1 MLDNH
6 FTALGH
12 EFRGSL
18 SRRVGA
24 GTVAAL
30 VGIVTLASPARAE
43 GAAKYPLAGPYVN
56 ISCRWITPG
65 PWENVTEVT
74 PGFALFNLDAQGSLS
89 VVAHLQGAPPE
100 TEFPVRLIQGVE
112 DCWTVD
118 GVLVTNAQGVGT
130 LRLTEPDV
138 GTRAQVVIDT
148 SNLFGQPSYRATDF
162 FVTD

>member
-56 ISCRWITPG
+56 ISCPWITPG

-74 PGFALFNLDAQGSLS
+74 PGFALFALDAQGSLS
-89 VVAHLQGAPPE
+89 VVVHLQGAPPE